1 MLLCSHAKM
10 TNFFNLRNVFYTFG
24 LFYVNDYPFLMM
36 VWNIVLAMVPF
47 GFFLL
52 LSGYWRKT
60 GFKKIS
66 QRILAGAVF
75 FFWLIFL
82 PNAAYLIADIR
93 HLLNFC
99 PADSY
104 VNICVSGAWEIM
116 FFFVYSVFGWVFFT
130 IHLIQMRH
138 LLEKILGQLRAKI
151 IILSIIPV
159 MSLGVL
165 FGLTERFNSW
175 DLFVHPLAISQY
187 LLRYM
192 TSWEYFRNW
201 LAFTA
206 GYYILY
212 FFGNYLFTKK
222 IK

>member
-1 MLLCSHAKM
+1 M
-10 TNFFNLRNVFYTFG
+10 NFFTLRNIFNTFG
-24 LFYVNDYPFLMM
+24 LFYVNGYPFLMM
-36 VWNIVLAMVPF
+36 VWNIILTMVPF
-47 GFFLL
+47 VFFLL
-52 LSGYWRKT
+52 FAGYWKKT
-60 GFKKIS
+60 KFKKIS
-66 QRILAGAVF
+66 HKIWAGLTF

-93 HLLNFC
+93 HLINFC
-99 PADSY
+99 PIDSY
-104 VNICVSGAWEIM
+104 VNVCVAGAWEIM
-116 FFFVYSVFGWVFFT
+116 FFFIYSVLGWVFFT
-130 IHLIQMRH
+130 IYLSQMRR
-138 LLEKILGQLRAKI
+138 LLAEIFNQRVAKI
-151 IILSIIPV
+151 IIWAIIPL

-201 LAFTA
+201 LVFTA

-212 FFGNYLFTKK
+212 FFGSYLFTKK